1 MYVQIQPSAVIT
13 WVNIVRYYTNTGIV
27 AEYQSL
33 AASTKDTPYFTIT
46 GKLWGI
52 FCEYLWENWLR
63 YNGTAL
69 YIYIDGLAQDN
80 GTSSG
85 LA

>member
-1 MYVQIQPSAVIT
+1 MYVQIQSSAVIT
-13 WVNIVRYYTNTGIV
+13 WVNIVRYYTNMGIV
-27 AEYQSL
+27 AEYRSL
-33 AASTKDTPYFTIT
+33 AASTT

-52 FCEYLWENWLR
+52 FCEYLWENWLC